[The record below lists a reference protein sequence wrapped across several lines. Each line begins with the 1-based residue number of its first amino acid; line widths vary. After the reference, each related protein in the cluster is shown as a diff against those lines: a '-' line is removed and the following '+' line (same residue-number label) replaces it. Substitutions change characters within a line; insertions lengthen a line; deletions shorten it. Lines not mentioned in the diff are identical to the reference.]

1 MARLHAI
8 VVVPA
13 TIVALASAAH
23 GAAGARACQAVLLPV
38 SCPSATT
45 PAGENDRQ
53 AVAVELVAGLPHA
66 GLAPATEAAAPG
78 ATRPAPAAAA
88 VDMVTGGAVAASAR
102 GPPARPA

>member
-66 GLAPATEAAAPG
+66 RIFTCGIYCLFKRAACKLFELKYYFKK
-78 ATRPAPAAAA
+78 T
-88 VDMVTGGAVAASAR
+88 VC
-102 GPPARPA
+102 